1 MKKSTYYFSHDY
13 NAAND
18 VKILFM
24 RQQLGME
31 GYGIYWYLIEHLAD
45 AGGRLPLK
53 IIPVL
58 AMQMQSQEIK
68 IRAVISEFE
77 LFEIVDETFF
87 SVRLLSNLDRVNE
100 LKINNSIKGKLSAEK
115 RKSTAVEQRLNSGA
129 TKERKG
135 KEIKGNEIDN
145 VFSENFLVHW
155 QNWIDYKKT
164 SHKFVYKTKTS
175 LKISFENL
183 VRLSAKNEQNAI
195 EIINQSIANGWKG
208 FFELKTNQNANRIE
222 SVVNWAN
229 QFK

>member
-77 LFEIVDETFF
+77 LFEIVDDIFF
-87 SVRLLSNLDRVNE
+87 SIRLLNNLDRVND

-135 KEIKGNEIDN
+135 KEIKGNEIQN

-164 SHKFVYKTKTS
+164 SHKFVYKTQTS

-183 VRLSAKNEQNAI
+183 VRLSANKEQNAI

-208 FFELKTNQNANRIE
+208 FFELKTTQNANRIE

-229 QFK
+229 QFQ

>member
-77 LFEIVDETFF
+77 LFEIVDDTFF
-87 SVRLLSNLDRVNE
+87 SIRLLNNLDRVND

-135 KEIKGNEIDN
+135 KEIKGNEIHN
-145 VFSENFLVHW
+145 VFSDNFLVHW

-164 SHKFVYKTKTS
+164 SHKFVYKTETS

-183 VRLSAKNEQNAI
+183 VRLSANNEQNAI

-208 FFELKTNQNANRIE
+208 FFELKTTQNANRIE

-229 QFK
+229 QFQ

>member
-77 LFEIVDETFF
+77 LFEIVDDTFF
-87 SVRLLSNLDRVNE
+87 SIRLLNNLDRVND

-135 KEIKGNEIDN
+135 KEIKGNEIHN
-145 VFSENFLVHW
+145 VFSDNFLVHW

-164 SHKFVYKTKTS
+164 SHKFVYKTEVS

-183 VRLSAKNEQNAI
+183 VRLSANNEQNAI

-208 FFELKTNQNANRIE
+208 FFELKTTQNANRIE

-229 QFK
+229 QFQ

>member
-77 LFEIVDETFF
+77 LFEIVDDTFF
-87 SVRLLSNLDRVNE
+87 SIRLLNNLDRVND

-135 KEIKGNEIDN
+135 KEIKGNEIHN

-164 SHKFVYKTKTS
+164 SHKFVYKTEMS

-183 VRLSAKNEQNAI
+183 VRLSANNEQNAI

-208 FFELKTNQNANRIE
+208 FFELKTTQNANRIE

-229 QFK
+229 QFQ

>member
-77 LFEIVDETFF
+77 LFEIVDDTFF
-87 SVRLLSNLDRVNE
+87 SIRLLNNLDRVND

-135 KEIKGNEIDN
+135 KEIKGNEIQN
-145 VFSENFLVHW
+145 VFSDNFLVHW

-164 SHKFVYKTKTS
+164 SHKFVYKTEMS

-183 VRLSAKNEQNAI
+183 VRLSANNEQNAI

-208 FFELKTNQNANRIE
+208 FFELKTTQNANRIE

-229 QFK
+229 QFQ

>member
-77 LFEIVDETFF
+77 LFEIVDDTFF
-87 SVRLLSNLDRVNE
+87 SIRLLNNLDRVND

-135 KEIKGNEIDN
+135 KEIKGNEIQN

-164 SHKFVYKTKTS
+164 SHKFVYKTETS

-183 VRLSAKNEQNAI
+183 VRLSANNEQNAI

-208 FFELKTNQNANRIE
+208 FFEIKTTQNANRIE

-229 QFK
+229 QFQ